1 MDIISAYRE
10 VGSYRGAA
18 AICETTPKTVRRV
31 IERHEVGGAAAERKP
46 RERNYDPVT
55 ELVTAKIAETKGRM
69 SAKRL
74 LPLAVAAG
82 YEGSGRNFRRLV
94 AEVKAEWRRTHH
106 RGRRPAVWTPGEHL
120 VIDWGVLGGLHV
132 FCAVLA
138 WSRVRFVRFAPDER
152 AATTMSLLAECFET
166 LGGVPKVVLADRMG
180 CLRADIVAGRVVP
193 TPDYVRFASHY
204 RFRPDFCEGHD
215 PESKGIVENLVGYAK
230 QDLMIVC
237 ELVGADR
244 DAGGDAHGERID
256 LTAANAAADAWCIEV
271 NTRTH
276 SEIAAVPTERLV
288 GHELALLG
296 GLPELRPRIGGPAVF
311 RKVDRL
317 SCVRFGSARYSV
329 PTTAIG
335 RQVEVR
341 VHHQELS
348 VLTCVAGNEPQQL
361 LACHPVVAPGEVSIL
376 DAHYP
381 GPRSATP
388 ARAIR
393 PKTATEKAFLALG
406 PAAEAFLSGAAA
418 AGSTR
423 LGAELDDLLALGH
436 AHGQAALGE
445 ALTRATAFRR
455 WRAEDVRSILANGHA
470 TPVPRPAG
478 DALVVA
484 LPAVPTR
491 SLADYA
497 INCSAVVPSGDAS

>member
-1 MDIISAYRE
+1 
-10 VGSYRGAA
+10 
-18 AICETTPKTVRRV
+18 
-31 IERHEVGGAAAERKP
+31 
-46 RERNYDPVT
+46 
-55 ELVTAKIAETKGRM
+55 M

-94 AEVKAEWRRTHH
+94 ATTKAEWRRTHH

-138 WSRVRFVRFAPDER
+138 WPRARFVRFAADER
-152 AATTMSLLAECFET
+152 GATTMSLLAECFET

-230 QDLMIVC
+230 QDLVIGC
-237 ELVGADR
+237 ELV
-244 DAGGDAHGERID
+244 DAGGDVGAQAVE
-256 LTAANAAADAWCIEV
+256 LAAANAAAARWCAEV
-271 NTRTH
+271 NAATH
-276 SEIAAVPTERLV
+276 SEIAAVPAQRLA

-296 GLPELRPRIGGPAVF
+296 GLPAPRPRIGGPAVF

-335 RQVEVR
+335 TRVELR
-341 VHHQELS
+341 VHADELS

-361 LACHPVVAPGEVSIL
+361 LACHRVVGPGEVSIL

-388 ARAIR
+388 ARAVR
-393 PKTATEKAFLALG
+393 PKTATEKAFCALG
-406 PAAEAFLSGAAA
+406 PAAEAFLTGAAA

-423 LGAELDDLLALGH
+423 LGGELGELLAHAH
-436 AHGQAALGE
+436 AHGHPALLE

-455 WRAEDVRSILANGHA
+455 WRAEDVRSIFANGHA
-470 TPVPRPAG
+470 PDPRPAG

-497 INCSAVVPSGDAS
+497 ITPSGDAS

>member
-31 IERHEVGGAAAERKP
+31 IERHEAGEGGPERKP
-46 RERNYDPVT
+46 RERNYDPVV
-55 ELVTAKIAETKGRM
+55 ELVTNKIAETKGRM

-74 LPLAVAAG
+74 LPLAVAEG
-82 YEGSGRNFRRLV
+82 YGGSGRNFRRLV
-94 AEVKAEWRRTHH
+94 AAAKGEWRRAHH

-138 WSRVRFVRFAPDER
+138 WSRVRFVRFAADER

-230 QDLMIVC
+230 QDLMIGC
-237 ELVGADR
+237 EIVG
-244 DAGGDAHGERID
+244 GEPVD
-256 LTAANAAADAWCIEV
+256 LAAANVAAARWCAEV
-271 NTRTH
+271 NAATH
-276 SEIAAVPTERLV
+276 SEIAAVPAERLA
-288 GHELALLG
+288 GHELDLLG
-296 GLPELRPRIGGPAVF
+296 GLPGLRPRIGGPAVF

-317 SCVRFGSARYSV
+317 SCVRYGSARYSV

-335 RQVEVR
+335 RHVEVR
-341 VHHQELS
+341 VHAGELS
-348 VLTCVAGNEPQQL
+348 VLTCLESNRPQQL
-361 LACHPVVAPGEVSIL
+361 LACHPLVAPGEVSIL

-381 GPRSATP
+381 APRSATP
-388 ARAIR
+388 ARAVR
-393 PKTATEKAFLALG
+393 AKTTTEKAFCALG
-406 PAAEAFLSGAAA
+406 PAAEAFLTGAAA

-423 LGAELDDLLALGH
+423 LGSELGELLALGH
-436 AHGQAALGE
+436 AHGQAALDE
-445 ALTRATAFRR
+445 ALTRATAFGR
-455 WRAEDVRSILANGHA
+455 WRAEDVRSILAAGHA
-470 TPVPRPAG
+470 PTPRPAG

-484 LPAVPTR
+484 LPPVPTR

-497 INCSAVVPSGDAS
+497 IAPNGDAS

>member
-31 IERHEVGGAAAERKP
+31 IERHEAGGASPERKP
-46 RERNYDPVT
+46 RERNYDPVA
-55 ELVTAKIAETKGRM
+55 ELVTGKIAATKGRM

-94 AEVKAEWRRTHH
+94 AAAKADWRRTHH
-106 RGRRPAVWTPGEHL
+106 RGRRPAVWVPGEHL

-138 WSRVRFVRFAPDER
+138 WSRVRFVRFAADER
-152 AATTMSLLAECFET
+152 AATTLSLLAECFEA
-166 LGGVPKVVLADRMG
+166 LGGVPKVVLADRMA
-180 CLRADIVAGRVVP
+180 CLKADVVANRVVP
-193 TPDYVRFASHY
+193 TPDYVRFAAHY
-204 RFRPDFCEGHD
+204 RFRPDFCEGSD

-230 QDLMIVC
+230 ADLMIGC
-237 ELVGADR
+237 GLVDTDGEQVDR
-244 DAGGDAHGERID
+244 A
-256 LTAANAAADAWCIEV
+256 AANAAATRWCVEV
-271 NTRTH
+271 NTRPH
-276 SEIAAVPTERLV
+276 SEIAAVPAERLAAD
-288 GHELALLG
+288 ELDLLG
-296 GLPELRPRIGGPAVF
+296 GLPALRPRVGGPAVF

-317 SCVRFGSARYSV
+317 SCVRYGSARYSV

-335 RQVEVR
+335 THVEVR
-341 VHHQELS
+341 VLHGELS
-348 VLTCVAGNEPQQL
+348 VLTLAVGAAPQQL
-361 LACHPVVAPGEVSIL
+361 LACHQLVAPGEVSIL
-376 DAHYP
+376 DGHYP
-381 GPRSATP
+381 QARPTVP
-388 ARAIR
+388 ARAVR
-393 PKTATEKAFLALG
+393 PKTVTEKAFCGLG
-406 PAAEAFLSGAAA
+406 PAAEAFLTGAAA

-423 LGAELDDLLALGH
+423 LAGELGELLALGH
-436 AHGQAALGE
+436 AHGQAALLE

-470 TPVPRPAG
+470 PTPRPAG

-497 INCSAVVPSGDAS
+497 VAPDGDAS

>member
-31 IERHEVGGAAAERKP
+31 IERHEAGAGPERKP
-46 RERNYDPVT
+46 RDRNYDPVA
-55 ELVTAKIAETKGRM
+55 ELVITKIAETKGRM

-94 AEVKAEWRRTHH
+94 ADAKAEWRRTHH

-138 WSRVRFVRFAPDER
+138 FSRVRFVRFATDER
-152 AATTMSLLAECFET
+152 AGTTLSLLAECFET
-166 LGGVPKVVLADRMG
+166 LGGVPKVVLADRMA
-180 CLRADIVAGRVVP
+180 CLRADIVANRVVP

-230 QDLMIVC
+230 RDLMIGC
-237 ELVGADR
+237 GLLD
-244 DAGGDAHGERID
+244 GGDPVD
-256 LTAANAAADAWCIEV
+256 LGLANAAAARWCAEV
-271 NTRTH
+271 NASRH
-276 SEIAAVPTERLV
+276 SEIAAVPAERLA
-288 GHELALLG
+288 GHELDLLG
-296 GLPELRPRIGGPAVF
+296 GLPALRLRIGGPAVF

-317 SCVRFGSARYSV
+317 SCVRYGSARYSV

-341 VHHQELS
+341 VHAGELS
-348 VLTCVAGNEPQQL
+348 VLTCLESNQPQQL
-361 LACHPVVAPGEVSIL
+361 LACHPLVVPGEVSVI

-381 GPRSATP
+381 GSRSAAP
-388 ARAIR
+388 ARAVR
-393 PKTATEKAFLALG
+393 AKTATEKAFLALG
-406 PAAEAFLSGAAA
+406 PAAEAFLTGAAA

-423 LGAELDDLLALGH
+423 LRGELGELLAMGH
-436 AHGQAALGE
+436 AHGRAALLE

-470 TPVPRPAG
+470 PVPRPAG
-478 DALVVA
+478 EALVVA
-484 LPAVPTR
+484 LPTVPTR

-497 INCSAVVPSGDAS
+497 IAPSGDAS

>member
-31 IERHEVGGAAAERKP
+31 IERHESGAASVERKP
-46 RERNYDPVT
+46 RERNYDAVT
-55 ELVTAKIAETKGRM
+55 EMVTSKIADTKGRM

-94 AEVKAEWRRTHH
+94 AEAKAQWRRTHH

-120 VIDWGVLGGLHV
+120 VIDWGVLAGLHV

-138 WSRVRFVRFAPDER
+138 FSRVRFVRFAADER
-152 AATTMSLLAECFET
+152 AATTLSLLAECFET

-180 CLRADIVAGRVVP
+180 CLKADVVANRVVP
-193 TPDYVRFASHY
+193 TPDYVRFAAHY
-204 RFRPDFCEGHD
+204 RFRPDFCEGAD

-230 QDLMIVC
+230 SDLMIGCGLIEGGEPV
-237 ELVGADR
+237 ELA
-244 DAGGDAHGERID
+244 
-256 LTAANAAADAWCIEV
+256 AANAAALRWCAEV
-271 NTRTH
+271 NTRIH
-276 SEIAAVPTERLV
+276 SEITAVPAERLV
-288 GHELALLG
+288 EDELGLLG
-296 GLPELRPRIGGPAVF
+296 GLPGLRPRIGAPAVF

-317 SCVRFGSARYSV
+317 SCVRYGSARYSV

-335 RQVEVR
+335 TQVEVR
-341 VHHQELS
+341 VHSSELT
-348 VLTCVAGNEPQQL
+348 VLSGALGAAPQQL
-361 LACHPVVAPGEVSIL
+361 LASHPVVAPGEFSII

-381 GPRSATP
+381 A
-388 ARAIR
+388 ARAAAPKR
-393 PKTATEKAFLALG
+393 AVRAKTATEKAFLALG
-406 PAAEAFLSGAAA
+406 PAAETFLTGAAA

-423 LGAELDDLLALGH
+423 LSADLTELLALAD
-436 AHGQAALGE
+436 AHGTETLLE

-455 WRAEDVRSILANGHA
+455 WRAEDVRSILAAGH
-470 TPVPRPAG
+470 TPTPRPAG
-478 DALVVA
+478 DALVVE
-484 LPAVPTR
+484 LPNVPTR
-491 SLADYA
+491 SLEAYKISPDTA
-497 INCSAVVPSGDAS
+497 GAGDAS

>member
-1 MDIISAYRE
+1 MDIISAYRQ

-31 IERHEVGGAAAERKP
+31 IERHETGGAVAERRP
-46 RERNYDPVT
+46 RERNYDPVA
-55 ELVTAKIAETKGRM
+55 ELVTAKIAETKARM

-94 AEVKAEWRRTHH
+94 ATTKAQWRRTHH

-138 WSRVRFVRFAPDER
+138 FSRVRFVRFAADER

-166 LGGVPKVVLADRMG
+166 LGGVPKVVLADRMA

-215 PESKGIVENLVGYAK
+215 PESKGIVENLVSYAK
-230 QDLMIVC
+230 QDLMIGC
-237 ELVGADR
+237 ELVA
-244 DAGGDAHGERID
+244 AGGDTGGDSVD
-256 LTAANAAADAWCIEV
+256 LAVANAAAARWCTEV
-271 NTRTH
+271 NATTH
-276 SEIAAVPTERLV
+276 SEIAAVPAQRLAD
-288 GHELALLG
+288 HELALLG
-296 GLPELRPRIGGPAVF
+296 GLPGLRPRIGGPAVL

-329 PTTAIG
+329 PTTVIG

-341 VHHQELS
+341 VHRQELS
-348 VLTCVAGNEPQQL
+348 VLTCLEDNRPQQL
-361 LACHPVVAPGEVSIL
+361 LACHPVLAPGEVSIL

-388 ARAIR
+388 ARAVR
-393 PKTATEKAFLALG
+393 AKTAAEKAFLALG
-406 PAAEAFLSGAAA
+406 PAAEAFLTGAAA

-423 LGAELDDLLALGH
+423 LSADLVELLALAD
-436 AHGQAALGE
+436 AHGQAALGQ
-445 ALTRATAFRR
+445 ALTRATAFGR

-470 TPVPRPAG
+470 PTPRSAG

-497 INCSAVVPSGDAS
+497 IIPGGDAS

>member
-10 VGSYRGAA
+10 VGTYRGAA

-31 IERHEVGGAAAERKP
+31 IARHEAGGAGPERKP
-46 RERNYDPVT
+46 RERNYDPVA

-74 LPLAVAAG
+74 LPAAAAAG

-94 AEVKAEWRRTHH
+94 AATKTEWRRAHH

-138 WSRVRFVRFAPDER
+138 WSRVRFVRFAADER

-166 LGGVPKVVLADRMG
+166 LGGVPKVVLADRMA

-230 QDLMIVC
+230 SDLMIGC
-237 ELVGADR
+237 ELVDAD
-244 DAGGDAHGERID
+244 GDAHGEKVD
-256 LTAANAAADAWCIEV
+256 LAVANVAAARWCAEVNAA
-271 NTRTH
+271 TH
-276 SEIAAVPTERLV
+276 SEIAAVPAERLAAR
-288 GHELALLG
+288 ELDLLG
-296 GLPELRPRIGGPAVF
+296 GLPGLRPRIGGPAVF

-317 SCVRFGSARYSV
+317 SCVRYGSARYSV

-335 RQVEVR
+335 TSVEVR
-341 VHHQELS
+341 VHAGELS
-348 VLTCVAGNEPQQL
+348 VLTCSESSRPQQL
-361 LACHPVVAPGEVSIL
+361 LACHQLVGPGEVSIL

-381 GPRSATP
+381 SARPTVP
-388 ARAIR
+388 ARAVR
-393 PKTATEKAFLALG
+393 AKTATEKAFLALG
-406 PAAEAFLSGAAA
+406 PAAEAFLTGAAA

-423 LGAELDDLLALGH
+423 LAADLAELVTLGD
-436 AHGQAALGE
+436 AHGPDPLLE

-455 WRAEDVRSILANGHA
+455 WRAEDVRSILAAGHA
-470 TPVPRPAG
+470 PTPRPAG

-484 LPAVPTR
+484 LPPVPTR

-497 INCSAVVPSGDAS
+497 LVPSGDVS

>member
-31 IERHEVGGAAAERKP
+31 IERHESSGAAAERKP
-46 RERNYDPVT
+46 RERNYDPVA
-55 ELVTAKIAETKGRM
+55 ELVTAKMAETKGRM

-94 AEVKAEWRRTHH
+94 ATTKAEWRRTHH

-138 WSRVRFVRFAPDER
+138 FSRVRFVRFAADER
-152 AATTMSLLAECFET
+152 AATTLSLLAECFET
-166 LGGVPKVVLADRMG
+166 LGGVPKVVLADRMA
-180 CLRADIVAGRVVP
+180 CLRADIVANRVVP

-230 QDLMIVC
+230 ADLMIGCGV
-237 ELVGADR
+237 VDV
-244 DAGGDAHGERID
+244 DGGDRRVD
-256 LTAANAAADAWCIEV
+256 LAAANMAAARWCAEV

-276 SEIAAVPTERLV
+276 SELAAVPAERLA
-288 GHELALLG
+288 GHELDLLG
-296 GLPELRPRIGGPAVF
+296 GLPALRPRIGGPAVF

-317 SCVRFGSARYSV
+317 SCVRYGSARYSV

-335 RQVEVR
+335 AQVEVR
-341 VHHQELS
+341 VHAGELS
-348 VLTCVAGNEPQQL
+348 VLTCAAGNQPAQV
-361 LACHPVVAPGEVSIL
+361 LACHPLVAPGEVSII

-388 ARAIR
+388 ARAVR
-393 PKTATEKAFLALG
+393 AKTATEKAFLALG
-406 PAAEAFLSGAAA
+406 PAAEAFLTGAAA

-423 LGAELDDLLALGH
+423 LGAELGELLALRD

-445 ALTRATAFRR
+445 ALTRATAFGR
-455 WRAEDVRSILANGHA
+455 WRADDVRSILANAHA
-470 TPVPRPAG
+470 APTPRSAG

-497 INCSAVVPSGDAS
+497 DLGRGDVS